1 MTDRDSLPPK
11 TFPPEIEAMMGV
23 YALYWKLEEVIAA
36 EVAETGLSRPEA
48 HMLIKL
54 GTPMR
59 MGVLAREMLALPST
73 ITATADS
80 LERAGN
86 LTRSR
91 DPDDRRAWLLEL
103 TPEGRALRAEFV
115 ADAGALFHEVS
126 GLDACETEE
135 FARLARKIR
144 LTILETGLSEGFKT

>member
-1 MTDRDSLPPK
+1 
-11 TFPPEIEAMMGV
+11 
-23 YALYWKLEEVIAA
+23 
-36 EVAETGLSRPEA
+36 
-48 HMLIKL
+48 MLIKL

-80 LERAGN
+80 LERAGY
-86 LTRSR
+86 LCRSR

-103 TPEGRALRAEFV
+103 TPEGRTLRAEFV